1 MSVLSTVRCMTGRH
15 EPLRRNVERSGTG
28 YVGKCR
34 HCGKDIE
41 RVSRGQWRIQSA

>member
-1 MSVLSTVRCMTGRH
+1 MSVMSSVRCLIGHH
-15 EPLRRNVERSGTG
+15 EPLRRNVERNGDS

-41 RVSRGQWRIQSA
+41 RVSSGQWRHQSA